1 MIVRVQNF
9 KLHQKPAK
17 EGYYVELTIERM
29 LTEASEL

>member
-17 EGYYVELTIERM
+17 EGYVELTIERM